1 MANPP
6 NQKDLAQEVFMSE
19 SKLRKD
25 FKEYFS
31 VTLHDYLI
39 RIRMEKARILLLE
52 EKISVYGVAI
62 HIGYGHQNNFSSAFK
77 KYYGI
82 SPVEL
87 KTGK

>member
-1 MANPP
+1 
-6 NQKDLAQEVFMSE
+6 MSE